1 MLLSSCLNCY
11 LTLTVPLAQS
21 ESFASWPAF
30 RVLHWS
36 WHSAHACTE
45 RFAASSSLRRLLC
58 LSSRHRRLEVHALPF
73 GRCTTLGIQSTLGI
87 LAFLAL
93 PCWSLSHDGTPMHCQ
108 QDSDTGDQPWRPCSW
123 RARCLQHRA
132 TSNASSGSVYP
143 RMLSSLLLRFLC
155 CVPLKKVASH

>member
-108 QDSDTGDQPWRPCSW
+108 QDSDTGDQTWLRVPWLRTFVPGTGTLISSW
-123 RARCLQHRA
+123 DSFCPRTLFSFWVPLVCCCLQ
-132 TSNASSGSVYP
+132 TG
-143 RMLSSLLLRFLC
+143 
-155 CVPLKKVASH
+155 